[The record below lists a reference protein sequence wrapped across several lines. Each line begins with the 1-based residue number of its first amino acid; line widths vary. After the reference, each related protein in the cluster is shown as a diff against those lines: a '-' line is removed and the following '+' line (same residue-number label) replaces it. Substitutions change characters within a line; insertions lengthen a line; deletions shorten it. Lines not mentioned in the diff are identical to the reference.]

1 MTRLILVRHGET
13 LWNSELVYRGRSE
26 IDLSTRGTW
35 QAECLGVSL
44 AQQEISA
51 IYTSPLSR
59 ARQTADAIGRATG
72 VDVADEQGLID
83 LDCGEWEGLS
93 VEEVKRRNPELSRL
107 WQSSPHLVR
116 LPGGESLDDVTQR
129 VAPLLDN
136 VLRQEGVVVL
146 VSHRVVHK
154 VAICALLGL
163 GNSATWQIQIDT
175 AGVTVFDCA
184 AGRNVLQR
192 HNDTSHLC
200 GDCGSIG

>member
-26 IDLSTRGTW
+26 IDLSARGRL
-35 QAECLGVSL
+35 QAECLGVRL
-44 AQQEISA
+44 AQEDVTA
-51 IYTSPLSR
+51 IYTSSLSR

-72 VDVADEQGLID
+72 TAVVDEPKLMD

-93 VEEVKRRNPELSRL
+93 VEEVKRRYPELSRL
-107 WQSSPHLVR
+107 WQASPHLVR
-116 LPGGESLDDVTQR
+116 LPGGESLDDVAQR
-129 VAPLLDN
+129 VAPLLDD
-136 VLRQEGVVVL
+136 VLKREGVVVL

-163 GNSATWQIQIDT
+163 GNSATWQIQMDT

-184 AGRNVLQR
+184 AGRNVLML
-192 HNDTSHLC
+192 HNDTSHLSEEC
-200 GDCGSIG
+200 RS